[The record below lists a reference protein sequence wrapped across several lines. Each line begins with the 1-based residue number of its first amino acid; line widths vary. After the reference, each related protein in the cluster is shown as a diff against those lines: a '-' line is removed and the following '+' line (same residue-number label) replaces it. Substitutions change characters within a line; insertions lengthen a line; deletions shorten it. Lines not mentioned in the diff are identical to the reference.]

1 MGQKH
6 FMRLGLTTL
15 SFILLTACGAK
26 KTSFTGGRGNTD
38 LPSSGSYLMGECSRV
53 NLASPQ
59 TKGTI
64 GTYYDPASRMY
75 VASMINLNLT
85 TVPAE
90 IFTSDT
96 HQIQF
101 FRWSDSGTR
110 VTNQIPVRFYF
121 VDKLTGAVAPQSN
134 TVDRISKA
142 TLTAAKTT
150 FGALWS
156 NITLAQFFERAQI
169 VLTGMEYQFHGMSMA
184 YYNTSVGSGAIG
196 IADVLLPPFY
206 ANPNVYRTYHPQPG
220 LYSLHPNYALSG
232 ANATESDYWRMIEDI
247 CRDLAGLDTRI
258 PASVDSSTSP
268 AEKSTAKTWPAADR
282 KPMSVGE
289 NPGVIRKIWLRIVES
304 L

>member
-1 MGQKH
+1 MEQKH
-6 FMRLGLTTL
+6 FVRMGLTAL
-15 SFILLTACGAK
+15 CLILLSACGAK
-26 KTSFTGGRGNTD
+26 KTTFTGGRGSET
-38 LPSSGSYLMGECSRV
+38 LPSNGQYLLGECSRL
-53 NLASPQ
+53 NLPSPQ
-59 TKGTI
+59 VKGTI
-64 GTYYDPASRMY
+64 GTYYDPASRQY

-85 TVPAE
+85 SMPAE

-156 NITLAQFFERAQI
+156 NINLAQFFDRAQI

-184 YYNTSVGSGAIG
+184 YYNTSVGSGATG

-206 ANPNVYRTYHPQPG
+206 SNPNVYKTYNPQPG
-220 LYSLHPNYALSG
+220 LYTLHPNYALSS
-232 ANATESDYWRMIEDI
+232 ANATENDYWRMIEDI
-247 CRDLAGLDTRI
+247 CRDLAGLDSRI
-258 PASVDSSTSP
+258 PASVDNSQSP
-268 AEKSTAKTWPAADR
+268 MDKSVTKTWPTNDR

-289 NPGVIRKIWLRIVES
+289 EPGLIRRIWLRIVES